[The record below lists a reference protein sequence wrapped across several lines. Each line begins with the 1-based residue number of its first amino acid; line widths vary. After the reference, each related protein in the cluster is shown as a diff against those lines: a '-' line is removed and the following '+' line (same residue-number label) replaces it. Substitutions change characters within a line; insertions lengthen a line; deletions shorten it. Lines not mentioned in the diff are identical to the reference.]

1 MFSCLHCNSFTWFLS
16 VLIILSRFGS
26 AGWTRC
32 QIENHLFVRV
42 CVCWGCFLECHAVW
56 STTALTFPFLEI
68 FLHALSH
75 SLILLIYLCG
85 KCLLFMFDCVS
96 FSFFLSFLEVHCPPI
111 VTLKHISL
119 SPPACGENEVRTGAS
134 CQLTCP
140 RGYSLIGSSEVR
152 CLPSGSWS
160 GNLHKAT
167 CTGDLFSVCV
177 YNDKQYYVLHE
188 TSLFVLL

>member
-1 MFSCLHCNSFTWFLS
+1 MSDWKSFVCAS
-16 VLIILSRFGS
+16 
-26 AGWTRC
+26 
-32 QIENHLFVRV
+32 VRV
-42 CVCWGCFLECHAVW
+42 LR
-56 STTALTFPFLEI
+56 LFPRMSRSVVNNRSYISLSGDI
-68 FLHALSH
+68 FARSLSLSH
-75 SLILLIYLCG
+75 SFDLSLWKMLVVYVWLCF
-85 KCLLFMFDCVS
+85 L
-96 FSFFLSFLEVHCPPI
+96 FFLSFLEVHCPPI

-140 RGYSLIGSSEVR
+140 RGYSLIGNSEVR
-152 CLPSGSWS
+152 CLPSGNWS